1 MFQFVT
7 LSTASRIETMLLC
20 MKDLLQPLLNN
31 LQIIFARSDTIEEET
46 TSFELSVMVVA
57 AGSLQ

>member
-7 LSTASRIETMLLC
+7 VSTASRIEAMLLC

-31 LQIIFARSDTIEEET
+31 LQIVFTRSDTIEEET